1 MATKWLL
8 KEQETGWYFGGAS
21 FRAIG
26 DPPSAMRPLNTK
38 ESAKRFPTKKA
49 AQAKAAEAAKL
60 TGRAFVVERA

>member
-1 MATKWLL
+1 VATKWLL
-8 KEQETGWYFGGAS
+8 IEQETGWYFGGVS

-38 ESAKRFPTKKA
+38 EAAKRFPTKKA